1 MKIKKTFFNTRNER
15 YYWNDT
21 DINNYLFTIIYK
33 NGGHHIEKNYIL
45 RDIKQNKSTLDY
57 IYKKINERFDVV
69 EIETGRLSKVEYD
82 MLKNINTPSIINCVK
97 TKQVS

>member
-1 MKIKKTFFNTRNER
+1 LKIKKTFFNSRNER
-15 YYWNDT
+15 YYWNHT
-21 DINNYLFTIIYK
+21 DINNWLFTIIHK
-33 NGGHHIEKNYIL
+33 EGGNHLEKNYIL

-97 TKQVS
+97 TEQVS